1 MLSKLTVKFVNLK
14 SLENFHGNYC
24 LYLYYLLLL
33 LAICELSIITIQ
45 IWYFILAADITE
57 EYTLSPKELPLFDE
71 SIKSGIIYRSLIG
84 DGTVTYISHF
94 DDTNPLK
101 VPVCDKKD
109 FKTWTVAPVMTD
121 KSSWVLLGETS
132 KLIKMSEQ
140 RIGDITFSNKVI
152 IVHLFGAP
160 QEVVTMAA
168 IDTQN
173 TTLTPENVQYFK
185 CTIPDNGEITLEI
198 PSGRCSSG

>member
-1 MLSKLTVKFVNLK
+1 MCKLFL
-14 SLENFHGNYC
+14 
-24 LYLYYLLLL
+24 
-33 LAICELSIITIQ
+33 ITIQ

-71 SIKSGIIYRSLIG
+71 NIKSGIIYRSLIG
-84 DGTVTYISHF
+84 DGTVTYINHF

-109 FKTWTVAPVMTD
+109 FKTWTVAPVMTG

-132 KLIKMSEQ
+132 KLMKMSEQ
-140 RIGDITFSNKVI
+140 RIGDITFSDKVN
-152 IVHLFGAP
+152 IVRLFGAP
-160 QEVVTMAA
+160 QEVVTIAA

-173 TTLTPENVQYFK
+173 TDITPDNVKYFK

-198 PSGRCSSG
+198 PSGRCSSS

>member
-1 MLSKLTVKFVNLK
+1 M
-14 SLENFHGNYC
+14 
-24 LYLYYLLLL
+24 
-33 LAICELSIITIQ
+33 
-45 IWYFILAADITE
+45 AADITE

-71 SIKSGIIYRSLIG
+71 NIKSGIIYQSLIG
-84 DGTVTYISHF
+84 DGTVTYINHF

-109 FKTWTVAPVMTD
+109 FKTWTVAPVMMG

-140 RIGDITFSNKVI
+140 RIGDITFSNKVN
-152 IVHLFGAP
+152 IVRLFGAP

-173 TTLTPENVQYFK
+173 MDLTPDKIQYFK

-198 PSGRCSSG
+198 PSGRCSAD